1 MTATHAPLTVE
12 VVARAGAT
20 IVDVRQVDRRC
31 PVYRIGEGPRAHAP
45 VAVGGAGADGCVALI
60 ELRGGS
66 PWLALPSGASGELRR
81 GAAAEPLVAG
91 QAVQLTEGTC
101 AIVQVGPL
109 RFELRASPDEPA
121 PAFRPT
127 FDGAL
132 WLGQAASL
140 ALCMALMVM
149 VRMFAA
155 EAEAPR
161 WDDPEL
167 QERLIRYTASL
178 PPADPPARPF
188 VADLRPSPRPEPPAP
203 AVKEEPRAP
212 EEPPALPGVAAGPRG
227 QDRQDMAREAG
238 FLGLAEFD
246 RIVGN
251 YTKSLQSS
259 IKHYARSAADEAAWA
274 AAAEAL
280 PRAVAGLELSETL
293 RGGGGEARGV
303 VDLPVTLLARVDRD
317 GKRRWAGH
325 GRKEAAFARTI
336 AAEVREAPR
345 QSVEWT
351 ASIGHDLIRGIV
363 RRHTPEVRRC
373 FREADPSLTGKL
385 EVAFTIVEGGRVEA
399 VAIEESSLADRAV
412 ERCVAAAVQ
421 SWTFPTIVAAAGAVA
436 VRYPF
441 SVG

>member
-1 MTATHAPLTVE
+1 MTAVHAPLTVE
-12 VVARAGAT
+12 VVVRAGET

-45 VAVGGAGADGCVALI
+45 VAVAGAGADGCVALI
-60 ELRGGS
+60 ELRDGA
-66 PWLALPSGASGELRR
+66 PWLAPPAGATGELRV
-81 GAAAEPLVAG
+81 GGSTAPLVAG
-91 QAVQLTEGTC
+91 QAVRLTEGTC

-109 RFELRASPDEPA
+109 RVELRASPAERVPRLRPA
-121 PAFRPT
+121 

-140 ALCMALMVM
+140 ALCLALMVV
-149 VRMFAA
+149 VRTFGA

-167 QERLIRYTASL
+167 QERLIRYTAAL
-178 PPADPPARPF
+178 PPVDPPARPF
-188 VADLRPSPRPEPPAP
+188 AADLRPSPAPARPSPAAEPPAP
-203 AVKEEPRAP
+203 AEEPSP
-212 EEPPALPGVAAGPRG
+212 SPGVAASPRG

-246 RIVGN
+246 RIVGR
-251 YTKSLQSS
+251 YTRSLQSS
-259 IKHYARSAADEAAWA
+259 IKHYARSAADESAWA
-274 AAAEAL
+274 AAAAAL

-351 ASIGHDLIRGIV
+351 ASVGHDLIRGVV

-373 FREADPSLTGKL
+373 FRERDPSLTGKL

-399 VAIEESSLADRAV
+399 VAIEASSVPDRVV
-412 ERCVAAAVQ
+412 ERCVTATVQ